1 MLSVKIL
8 FKIYPSPFCKN
19 MTMMYKTEK
28 GKDRTKIL
36 EKEQRVAAMKRK
48 FQSLKLDQTLFE

>member
-1 MLSVKIL
+1 
-8 FKIYPSPFCKN
+8 

-48 FQSLKLDQTLFE
+48 FQSLKLDQTVFE